1 MKGNL
6 KKKSL
11 LRPVGTSQRGTCQL
25 VGARGWPEVPCRG
38 GVETGQ
44 HFGTTLGPLRLPAGV
59 AWGVG
64 GASSL

>member
-1 MKGNL
+1 M
-6 KKKSL
+6 
-11 LRPVGTSQRGTCQL
+11 GTSQRGTCQL